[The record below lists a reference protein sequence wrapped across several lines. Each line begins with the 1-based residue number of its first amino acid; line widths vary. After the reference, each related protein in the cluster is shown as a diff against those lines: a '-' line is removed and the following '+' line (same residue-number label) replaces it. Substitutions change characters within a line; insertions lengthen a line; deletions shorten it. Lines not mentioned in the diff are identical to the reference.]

1 LFILRSASATFYFNK
16 NVHLI
21 VAALPLLRWS
31 DTEKVV
37 IAAKLPAS
45 ASQYSAAARSV
56 GDATQNQLRM
66 VWCIWD
72 KPEEGNEKSK

>member
-21 VAALPLLRWS
+21 VVALPLLRWS

-45 ASQYSAAARSV
+45 ASQYSAAAGSV

-66 VWCIWD
+66 VWRIWD